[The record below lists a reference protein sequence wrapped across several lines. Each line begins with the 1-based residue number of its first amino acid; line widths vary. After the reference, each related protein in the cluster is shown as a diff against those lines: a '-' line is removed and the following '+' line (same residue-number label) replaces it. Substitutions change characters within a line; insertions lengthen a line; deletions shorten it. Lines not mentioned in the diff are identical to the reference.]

1 MRMREDSPAGRSAF
15 PARGKQRSRRSAV
28 VQAARPFRVRCKG
41 VRR

>member
-15 PARGKQRSRRSAV
+15 PARVKQRSRRSV
-28 VQAARPFRVRCKG
+28 VQAARPFRVKCKE